1 MLNSIDGRSVI
12 VTGAS
17 KDIGKGIAKVFASK
31 GARVLVA
38 ARNLDPAEA
47 TVKEIRAAG
56 GAASALAADVSNW
69 ADTQRIAAAAIKEFG
84 GIDILCANAGIF
96 PAAKLDE
103 LTTEAWDEVLS
114 TNLKGTFL
122 AIKACLPAMKA
133 KRKGRIVI
141 TSSITGPVTGY
152 PGWTHYGASKAGQI
166 GFMHTAAVELAPHNI
181 TINAVLPGNRRPRR
195 ARARIPRQDDR
206 LNSDEAPRLD

>member
-17 KDIGKGIAKVFASK
+17 KGIGKGIAKVFASK
-31 GARVLVA
+31 GARILVA

-47 TVKEIRAAG
+47 TAKEIRAAG

-141 TSSITGPVTGY
+141 TSSITGPA
-152 PGWTHYGASKAGQI
+152 PDIRAGLI
-166 GFMHTAAVELAPHNI
+166 MERAKRARLVSCI
-181 TINAVLPGNRRPRR
+181 RRPSSSRR
-195 ARARIPRQDDR
+195 ITSRSTQSCPATSRQK
-206 LNSDEAPRLD
+206 A

>member
-17 KDIGKGIAKVFASK
+17 KGIGKGTAKVFASK

-56 GAASALAADVSNW
+56 GVVSALAADVSNW

-103 LTTEAWDEVLS
+103 LTTEAWNEVLS

-122 AIKACLPAMKA
+122 AIKACLPGDESQAQGTHRHHVLDYRTGHRISGLELIMERA
-133 KRKGRIVI
+133 KRARLVSCIRRPSSSRRI
-141 TSSITGPVTGY
+141 TSRSTQSCPAT
-152 PGWTHYGASKAGQI
+152 SRQKA
-166 GFMHTAAVELAPHNI
+166 
-181 TINAVLPGNRRPRR
+181 
-195 ARARIPRQDDR
+195 
-206 LNSDEAPRLD
+206 

>member
-17 KDIGKGIAKVFASK
+17 KGIGKGIAKVFASK
-31 GARVLVA
+31 GARILVA

-133 KRKGRIVI
+133 KRKDA
-141 TSSITGPVTGY
+141 SS
-152 PGWTHYGASKAGQI
+152 S
-166 GFMHTAAVELAPHNI
+166 
-181 TINAVLPGNRRPRR
+181 RPRLPDRSPDIR
-195 ARARIPRQDDR
+195 AGLIM
-206 LNSDEAPRLD
+206 

>member
-17 KDIGKGIAKVFASK
+17 KGIGKGIAKVFASK

-69 ADTQRIAAAAIKEFG
+69 ADTQRIAAAAINEFG

-114 TNLKGTFL
+114 TNLKRTFL
-122 AIKACLPAMKA
+122 AINAFLPAMKA

-166 GFMHTAAVELAPHNI
+166 GFMHTAAVELAPHK
-181 TINAVLPGNRRPRR
+181 
-195 ARARIPRQDDR
+195 
-206 LNSDEAPRLD
+206 